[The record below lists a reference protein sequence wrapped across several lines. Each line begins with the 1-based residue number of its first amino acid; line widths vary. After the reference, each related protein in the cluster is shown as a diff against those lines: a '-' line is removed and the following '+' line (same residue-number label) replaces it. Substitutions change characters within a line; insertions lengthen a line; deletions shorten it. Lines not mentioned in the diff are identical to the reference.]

1 MERHHATVDAG
12 VRASDDARCP
22 EQLCRHF
29 KAFAD
34 IQPEAWH
41 CLEGAGIT
49 HRSFGEGTVA
59 GVKTLFGNTR
69 FQADFRSLPS
79 SDDTKT
85 FSAERLAEQSFLRMR
100 LTSAVPGFDEFCS
113 QTLTEER
120 LQEEATEKAESEAKQ
135 RQEKRAQKA
144 AARTASAAAAQKAR
158 PPAQETAV

>member
-1 MERHHATVDAG
+1 MERHAATIDA
-12 VRASDDARCP
+12 RILASDEARCP

-34 IQPEAWH
+34 IQPEVWH
-41 CLEGAGIT
+41 SLAGADIT

-69 FQADFRSLPS
+69 FQADFGSRPN

-100 LTSAVPGFDEFCS
+100 LTAAVPGFDEYCS
-113 QTLTEER
+113 RALMEER
-120 LQEEATEKAESEAKQ
+120 LKDEAAKLAESEAQ
-135 RQEKRAQKA
+135 VRQEKRSRKA
-144 AARTASAAAAQKAR
+144 AARIESAAAALKAQ
-158 PPAQETAV
+158 PAQESAA

>member
-1 MERHHATVDAG
+1 MERHHATVGTGIPASEDAG
-12 VRASDDARCP
+12 CP

-41 CLEGAGIT
+41 SLTGAGIT

-69 FQADFRSLPS
+69 FQADFRSLPN
-79 SDDTKT
+79 SDETKT
-85 FSAERLAEQSFLRMR
+85 FSAERLAEQSFLCMR
-100 LTSAVPGFDEFCS
+100 LTSTVPGFDEFCS

-120 LQEEATEKAESEAKQ
+120 LQVEATEKAESEARE
-135 RQEKRAQKA
+135 RQEKRARKATERATAAHKAPRAQK
-144 AARTASAAAAQKAR
+144 SAA
-158 PPAQETAV
+158 

>member
-1 MERHHATVDAG
+1 MQRLTQGSWPQTMLGVPSSCAVISRRSPISNRRRGIAYAG
-12 VRASDDARCP
+12 
-22 EQLCRHF
+22 
-29 KAFAD
+29 AD
-34 IQPEAWH
+34 
-41 CLEGAGIT
+41 IT

-79 SDDTKT
+79 SDETKT

-120 LQEEATEKAESEAKQ
+120 LREEATEKAESEARQ
-135 RQEKRAQKA
+135 RQEKRALKA
-144 AARTASAAAAQKAR
+144 AERAASAATARKAPLARESAA
-158 PPAQETAV
+158 

>member
-1 MERHHATVDAG
+1 MERHHATLDAG
-12 VRASDDARCP
+12 VLTSDDARCP

-41 CLEGAGIT
+41 CLAGAGIT

-59 GVKTLFGNTR
+59 EVKTLFGNTR

-79 SDDTKT
+79 SDETKT
-85 FSAERLAEQSFLRMR
+85 FSSERLAEQSFLRMR
-100 LTSAVPGFDEFCS
+100 LTSVVPGFDEFCS

-120 LQEEATEKAESEAKQ
+120 LREEATEKAESEARQ
-135 RQEKRAQKA
+135 RQEKRALKA
-144 AARTASAAAAQKAR
+144 AERAANAATAGKAPLARESAA
-158 PPAQETAV
+158 